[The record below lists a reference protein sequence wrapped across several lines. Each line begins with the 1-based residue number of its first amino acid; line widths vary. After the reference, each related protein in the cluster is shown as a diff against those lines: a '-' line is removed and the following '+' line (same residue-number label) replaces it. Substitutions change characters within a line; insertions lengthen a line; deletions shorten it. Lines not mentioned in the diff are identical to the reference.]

1 MASSTTI
8 TDLPNGGQHIH
19 RKVPVCKTTF
29 PAAEVSV
36 EVGTNPRGVL
46 SLRLDQPYDI
56 ESFRNRYTGT
66 HRFSVYGTRAELEA
80 IHAAIGAA
88 LGL

>member
-1 MASSTTI
+1 MTTTI
-8 TDLPNGGQHIH
+8 TRPDGSQHIH
-19 RKVPVCKTTF
+19 RAKPVCKITF
-29 PAAEVSV
+29 PAAEVAV
-36 EVGTNPRGVL
+36 EVGTNAQGAM
-46 SLRLDQPYDI
+46 SLRFDHAYDI